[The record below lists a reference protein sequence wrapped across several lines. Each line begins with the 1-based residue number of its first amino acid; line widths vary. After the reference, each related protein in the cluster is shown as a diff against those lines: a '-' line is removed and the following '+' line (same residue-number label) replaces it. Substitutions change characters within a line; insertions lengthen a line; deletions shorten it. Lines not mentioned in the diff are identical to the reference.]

1 MLLQI
6 PARGSLVNHV
16 QNVGGPSFPHPSP
29 SHRLSIRPTR
39 ERSDRN
45 SNVTGS
51 VLYSILDTRSTM
63 NMGKET
69 FLVSRVSEEAA
80 QLYVQ
85 MVSLLITPLLGLASS
100 SSSHLIQELW
110 LQRGET
116 SEARGIL
123 NLTYQLTL

>member
-1 MLLQI
+1 
-6 PARGSLVNHV
+6 
-16 QNVGGPSFPHPSP
+16 
-29 SHRLSIRPTR
+29 
-39 ERSDRN
+39 
-45 SNVTGS
+45 
-51 VLYSILDTRSTM
+51 M